1 MTVNLYTQA
10 AEAQTTYVIPGPPL
24 YGSGTGSPA
33 PAPVSHSASLQ
44 ASYNAT
50 DTSVQTTAPS
60 APKTTAAP
68 APVSSSAP
76 SQAGTVAQFGQC
88 GGIGFTGPT
97 ACKAPFTCT
106 AQNGAS
112 ILSCAP
118 RLPTDD

>member
-10 AEAQTTYVIPGPPL
+10 AEAETTYVIPGPPL

-33 PAPVSHSASLQ
+33 PAPVSHNVSLR
-44 ASYNAT
+44 ASYSTT
-50 DTSVQTTAPS
+50 DTSLQTTAPS

-68 APVSSSAP
+68 APVSSAP
-76 SQAGTVAQFGQC
+76 AQAGTVAQFGQC
-88 GGIGFTGPT
+88 GGIGFTGAT

-112 ILSCAP
+112 FLPCAP
-118 RLPTDD
+118 RLPADD